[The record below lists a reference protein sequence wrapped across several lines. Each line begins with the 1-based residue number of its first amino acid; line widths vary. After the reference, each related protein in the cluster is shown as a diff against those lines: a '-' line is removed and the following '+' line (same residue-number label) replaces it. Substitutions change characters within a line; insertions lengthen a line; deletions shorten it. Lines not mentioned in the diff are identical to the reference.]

1 MKKGDI
7 VVVEWFDICARTGW
21 HYVQDARSDYNVAS
35 VGYLLESDKEAV
47 VITQSIAEQIKCAES
62 LTIPRVNIKKVRK
75 IA

>member
-7 VVVEWFDICARTGW
+7 VVVDWFDICSRTGW
-21 HYVQDARSDYNVAS
+21 HDLQDARSDYNVTS

-47 VITQSIAEQIKCAES
+47 VIAQSVAEQVRCAES
-62 LTIPRVNIKKVRK
+62 LTIPRVNIKKVKK